1 MCGILSIIHLDVRWG
16 PRRELSALSI
26 RAPGGFGG
34 GDDKRKKNLVSDL
47 VTSSGQ
53 NPPQKEN
60 PVGFLI

>member
-34 GDDKRKKNLVSDL
+34 GDEPVMDAPAGAKNVKRIW
-47 VTSSGQ
+47 GQ
-53 NPPQKEN
+53 
-60 PVGFLI
+60 IW